1 MVSHGDIV
9 LTTPV
14 IQIRLTESPV
24 TATSDKTTAVDKK
37 TQDAIILVEG
47 HLSDTYLEIL
57 RVGYLIA
64 YLKGEI
70 SVV

>member
-1 MVSHGDIV
+1 MVSHGDVV

-14 IQIRLTESPV
+14 IQIRLTKSPV
-24 TATSDKTTAVDKK
+24 TATAYKTTTIDKE
-37 TQDAIILVEG
+37 TQDTIILIEG

>member
-24 TATSDKTTAVDKK
+24 TATADKTTAVDKE
-37 TQDAIILVEG
+37 TQDTIILIER
-47 HLSDTYLEIL
+47 HLTDTYLEVF
-57 RVGYLIA
+57 RV
-64 YLKGEI
+64 
-70 SVV
+70 

>member
-14 IQIRLTESPV
+14 IQIRLTKSPV
-24 TATSDKTTAVDKK
+24 TATAYKKTTTIDKE
-37 TQDAIILVEG
+37 TQDTIILIEG

-57 RVGYLIA
+57 SSRIPYHLP
-64 YLKGEI
+64 
-70 SVV
+70 